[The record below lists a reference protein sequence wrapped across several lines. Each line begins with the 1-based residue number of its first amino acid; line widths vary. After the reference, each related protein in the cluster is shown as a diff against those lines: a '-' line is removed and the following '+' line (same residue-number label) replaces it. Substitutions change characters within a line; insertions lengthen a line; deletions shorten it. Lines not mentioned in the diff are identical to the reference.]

1 MLGNLN
7 RNIDEYNFSM
17 SFSHHLFFCLNQRS
31 NGEDCCDQHNAF
43 TLFDYAKKRVKELGL
58 AGPGKIRVNKA
69 GCLDRCAD
77 GPVMV
82 VYPQGV
88 WYTMVDVDDVEE
100 IIQSHL
106 IAGRTV
112 ERLQLA

>member
-1 MLGNLN
+1 M
-7 RNIDEYNFSM
+7 RFK
-17 SFSHHLFFCLNQRS
+17 HHVFFCLNQRS
-31 NGEDCCDQHNAF
+31 NGDDCCDRHGAF
-43 TLFDYAKKRVKELGL
+43 ALFDYAKKRVKELGL
-58 AGPGKIRVNKA
+58 SGSGNIRINKA

-82 VYPQGV
+82 VYPEGI
-88 WYTMVDVDDVEE
+88 WYTFIDTEDIEE

-106 IAGRTV
+106 IQGRPV

>member
-1 MLGNLN
+1 LNLN
-7 RNIDEYNFSM
+7 PSIDEYNFSM
-17 SFSHHLFFCLNQRS
+17 SFSHHLFFCLNERK
-31 NGEDCCDQHNAF
+31 NGEDCCNRHNAF
-43 TLFDYAKKRVKELGL
+43 ALFEYAKNRVKELGL
-58 AGPGKIRVNKA
+58 SGPGKIRVNKA

-82 VYPQGV
+82 VYPEGT
-88 WYTMVDVDDVEE
+88 WYTLVDTEDVEE

-106 IAGRTV
+106 MKGLPV

>member
-1 MLGNLN
+1 
-7 RNIDEYNFSM
+7 M
-17 SFSHHLFFCLNQRS
+17 SFKHHVFFCLNQRS
-31 NGEDCCDQHNAF
+31 SGEDCCDRHNAF
-43 TLFDYAKKRVKELGL
+43 ALFEYAKNRVKELRL
-58 AGPGKIRVNKA
+58 NGPGKIRVNKA

-82 VYPQGV
+82 IYPEGI
-88 WYTMVDVDDVEE
+88 WYTFIDTEDVEE

-106 IAGRTV
+106 IQGRPV

>member
-1 MLGNLN
+1 
-7 RNIDEYNFSM
+7 
-17 SFSHHLFFCLNQRS
+17 
-31 NGEDCCDQHNAF
+31 
-43 TLFDYAKKRVKELGL
+43 VKELGL
-58 AGPGKIRVNKA
+58 AGPDKIRVNKA

-82 VYPQGV
+82 IYPEGI
-88 WYTMVDVDDVEE
+88 WYTLVDQEDVEE

-106 IAGRTV
+106 IAGRPV

>member
-1 MLGNLN
+1 MPGNLN

>member
-1 MLGNLN
+1 
-7 RNIDEYNFSM
+7 
-17 SFSHHLFFCLNQRS
+17 
-31 NGEDCCDQHNAF
+31 
-43 TLFDYAKKRVKELGL
+43 LGL

-82 VYPQGV
+82 IYPQGI
-88 WYTMVDVDDVEE
+88 WYTLVDQDDVEE

-106 IAGRTV
+106 INGRPV
-112 ERLQLA
+112 ERLQLS

>member
-1 MLGNLN
+1 LNLN
-7 RNIDEYNFSM
+7 QNIDEYNFSM
-17 SFSHHLFFCLNQRS
+17 SFSQHLFFCLNQRA
-31 NGEDCCDQHNAF
+31 NGEECCDQHNAF
-43 TLFDYAKKRVKELGL
+43 ALFDYAKKRVKELGL

-82 VYPQGV
+82 IYPEGV
-88 WYTMVDVDDVEE
+88 WYTFVDTDDIEE

-106 IAGRTV
+106 IKGRPV
-112 ERLQLA
+112 ERLQLT

>member
-1 MLGNLN
+1 MVKTAAISTMLLHYL
-7 RNIDEYNFSM
+7 IT
-17 SFSHHLFFCLNQRS
+17 Q
-31 NGEDCCDQHNAF
+31 
-43 TLFDYAKKRVKELGL
+43 KKRVKELGL

-82 VYPQGV
+82 VYPQGI
-88 WYTMVDVDDVEE
+88 WYTLVDVDDVEE

-106 IAGRTV
+106 IAGRPV
-112 ERLQLA
+112 ERLRLA

>member
-1 MLGNLN
+1 MRFN
-7 RNIDEYNFSM
+7 
-17 SFSHHLFFCLNQRS
+17 HHVFFCLNQRS
-31 NGEDCCDQHNAF
+31 NGEDCCDLHNAF
-43 TLFDYAKKRVKELGL
+43 AMFDYAKKRVKELGL
-58 AGPGKIRVNKA
+58 SGAGKIRINKA

-82 VYPQGV
+82 VYPEGI
-88 WYTMVDVDDVEE
+88 WYTFIDIEDIEE

-106 IAGRTV
+106 VQGRPV

>member
-7 RNIDEYNFSM
+7 RSIDEYNFSM

-31 NGEDCCDQHNAF
+31 NGEECCDQHNAF
-43 TLFDYAKKRVKELGL
+43 VLFDYAKKRVKELGL

-69 GCLDRCAD
+69 GCLDRCSE

-88 WYTMVDVDDVEE
+88 WYTMVDINDVEE

-106 IAGRTV
+106 IAGRPV